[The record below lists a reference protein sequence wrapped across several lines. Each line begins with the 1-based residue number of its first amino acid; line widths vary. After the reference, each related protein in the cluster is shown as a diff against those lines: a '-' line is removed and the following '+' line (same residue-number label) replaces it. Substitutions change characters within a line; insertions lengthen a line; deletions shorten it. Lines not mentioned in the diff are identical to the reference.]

1 MSAKKEYGD
10 FQTPLSLARR
20 VMALISKKQKHFS
33 TIVEPTCGVGAFLE
47 AAAEC
52 FGPSLSYRGF
62 DVNPEYVEA
71 ARVSLARIVP
81 SKGNVEHRDFF
92 TMDWKQFL
100 SEQAGP
106 VLLIGNPPWITNA
119 GMGVINGTNLP
130 EKSNFQGHSG
140 LDAMTGKAN
149 FDISEWMLVK
159 LTEALQPRGGTLAML
174 VKTVVARKLL
184 THCWSNGIPIVDS
197 AIYRIDAGEHFDAAV
212 DASLVVIEFGESRE
226 PKRAQVYG
234 QLSRGIRPTATIAL
248 EDGKLIAD
256 LDAYRASKHLAGCSA
271 LRWRSGIKHD
281 CSKVMEL
288 EFTDRK
294 LKNGLGESLD
304 LEPVYLLPMFKT
316 SEVAGGRV
324 DQCHRRMIVTQRSI
338 GEQTAAIAERAP
350 KTWRYLQRHRALLSK
365 RGSSIYRG
373 KPEFSIFGV
382 GDYTFSPWKIAIS
395 GMYKN
400 LKFVKIGP
408 FQSQPVVFDDTTN
421 FIPCPSEPAAAMLLS
436 FLDSDEARTFYKSF
450 IFWDAK
456 RPITVELLGRLN
468 IHSLAES
475 LGVTERFVELFG
487 AETARLARKP
497 RLPAKMMAEPM
508 LWPQ

>member
-1 MSAKKEYGD
+1 
-10 FQTPLSLARR
+10 
-20 VMALISKKQKHFS
+20 
-33 TIVEPTCGVGAFLE
+33 VGAFLE
-47 AAAEC
+47 AAAER
-52 FGPSLSYRGF
+52 FGPSPNYRGF
-62 DVNPEYVEA
+62 DVNPEYVDA
-71 ARVSLARIVP
+71 ARVALARVVP
-81 SKGNVEHRDFF
+81 SKGTVEHRDFF
-92 TMDWKQFL
+92 TMDWKQYL

-119 GMGVINGTNLP
+119 GMGVINGKNLP

-159 LTEALQPRGGTLAML
+159 LAEALQPRGGTLAML
-174 VKTVVARKLL
+174 VKTAVARKLL
-184 THCWSNGIPIVDS
+184 THCWSTGIPIVDS
-197 AIYRIDAGEHFDAAV
+197 TIYRIDAAEHFDAAV
-212 DASLVVIEFGESRE
+212 DASLVVIEFGESAK

-234 QLSRGIRPTATIAL
+234 QLSHAIRPTATIAL

-256 LDAYRASKHLAGCSA
+256 LDAYRATKHLAGCSA

-304 LEPVYLLPMFKT
+304 LEPDYLFPMFKT

-324 DQCHRRMIVTQRSI
+324 DHCHRRMIVTQRSI

-365 RGSSIYRG
+365 RGSSIYRD

-382 GDYTFSPWKIAIS
+382 GDYTFSRWKIAIS

-400 LKFVKIGP
+400 LRFVKIGP
-408 FQSQPVVFDDTTN
+408 FEEQPVVFDDTTN
-421 FIPCPSEPAAAMLLS
+421 FIPCPSESAATMLLS
-436 FLDSDEARTFYKSF
+436 LLESDEARTFYKSF

-468 IHSLAES
+468 IHALAES
-475 LGVTERFVELFG
+475 QGISEKFLELFG
-487 AETARLARKP
+487 AELPRSPRKH
-497 RLPAKMMAEPM
+497 RSSTTLEEAPM
-508 LWPQ
+508 LWPR